1 MFKAIRMQMD
11 ELGLEPDHRIHTL
24 SELPRVVASYES

>member
-11 ELGLEPDHRIHTL
+11 ELGFEPDHRIHGL
-24 SELPRVVASYES
+24 SALKELLP